1 MAKSTTITKVKT
13 PKGELQWVNISGE
26 GKANLSGKMQYLASV
41 AFDPAEPAWKALMD
55 KVDAFWAENRPKKIK
70 QPKSN
75 GFYPEM
81 RKTDETDEDG
91 EAIKVE
97 TGRMIL
103 AFKTGTKWP
112 DGAPTIVKTYNA
124 KAKEV
129 ALGETKIGNGSIG
142 SIAGSFDLYINTA
155 PGSGTVVDAGVTFYL
170 NAIQISKL
178 VEFTDDVGFE
188 ADEDDDGE
196 GWTGDE
202 GWEGEG
208 AEEAPKAG
216 PRL

>member
-13 PKGELQWVNISGE
+13 PKGELQWVNITGE
-26 GKANLSGKMQYLASV
+26 GKANLSGKKQYVASV
-41 AFDPAEPAWKALMD
+41 AFDPEDAAWKKLMD
-55 KVDAFWAENRPKKIK
+55 QVEAFWQENRPKKIK
-70 QPKSN
+70 TPKSN

-81 RKTDETDEDG
+81 VATDETDEDG
-91 EAIKVE
+91 EVIKKE
-97 TGRMIL
+97 TGRMLL
-103 AFKTGTKWP
+103 AFKTSTTWP
-112 DGAPTIVKTYNA
+112 DGKPTIVKTYNA

-129 ALGETKIGNGSIG
+129 QLGDTKIGNGSMG
-142 SIAGSFDLYINTA
+142 SIAGSFDIYVNTA
-155 PGSGTVVDAGVTFYL
+155 PGSGAVVDAGVTFYL

-178 VEFTDDVGFE
+178 VEFTEDAGFE
-188 ADEDDDGE
+188 ADEDEED

-208 AEEAPKAG
+208 EDEAPSAG